1 MVLQRLRL
9 SVDDPRARQG
19 LDATVTALLA
29 AGHAAPKLAIELNGE
44 ALPDPIVGALIANLR
59 RLREVGGEIA
69 IEPVTAQL
77 RAALSLYGLDRIFRP
92 AA

>member
-1 MVLQRLRL
+1 MASHRFRL
-9 SVDDPRARQG
+9 SVHDPRARQG
-19 LDATVTALLA
+19 LDEAVSALLA
-29 AGHAAPKLAIELNGE
+29 ARHTAPKLAVELHGE
-44 ALPDPIVGALIANLR
+44 ALSDPVVSALIANLR

-77 RAALSLYGLDRIFRP
+77 RAALALYGLDRVFRP